1 VAFFRYLCED
11 LAEPGR
17 LLPSARR
24 LLSAFTACCVHLPD
38 EGDADLLD
46 SFFVARLPALREE
59 LEAFLQTHLDA
70 DGRRWKHSLAWTEL
84 ALAGYSVSLGQRERG
99 PTAAKWCAGLSDL
112 ELVFEAVDCLFTAHM
127 CVQDWLLWLDKRES
141 GLDLWESVRLPE
153 EEENVLVAELGV
165 DSNEKAPA
173 FAKAAREERFSADHL
188 SRS

>member
-1 VAFFRYLCED
+1 MAFFRHICED
-11 LAEPGR
+11 LTRPGR

-99 PTAAKWCAGLSDL
+99 PTAAQWCAGLSDL
-112 ELVFEAVDCLFTAHM
+112 ELVFEAAGCLFTAHVR
-127 CVQDWLLWLDKRES
+127 VQDWLLWLDKRDS

-153 EEENVLVAELGV
+153 GEEDVLAAELGV
-165 DSNEKAPA
+165 DSNKRAA
-173 FAKAAREERFSADHL
+173 ALAKATRQERFPTEHVPF
-188 SRS
+188 R